1 MTTAM
6 DALPGDVRLQFT
18 LRALYEQYGYH
29 LYRMAKFEPYDMYRE
44 NKNFLRGE
52 NIITFSNP
60 NGVLMALK
68 PDVTLSIVKNAKPDV
83 KTQKLYYHENVFRRE
98 KNSREYGEIW
108 QMGLEFI
115 GGGTGYAEAEVVA
128 LANKSLRATG
138 GETVLNISHMGFV
151 TALLDAAALPMEAR
165 DGLLSALRQK
175 NRSGVAAILAQN
187 GVEEEENI
195 SPT

>member
-83 KTQKLYYHENVFRRE
+83 KTQKLYYH
-98 KNSREYGEIW
+98 
-108 QMGLEFI
+108 
-115 GGGTGYAEAEVVA
+115 
-128 LANKSLRATG
+128 
-138 GETVLNISHMGFV
+138 
-151 TALLDAAALPMEAR
+151 
-165 DGLLSALRQK
+165 
-175 NRSGVAAILAQN
+175 
-187 GVEEEENI
+187 
-195 SPT
+195 